1 MGGVNMSTEKDSML
15 RVRLTQRQSDELDS
29 IIDELQA
36 QMPEAGVTTS
46 SIARHALE
54 KYVSDHIAKRDGTK
68 IFIEVSTAD
77 ATDEDIKSL
86 YDLISKM
93 LDDAK
98 ENYSQAVYYMAGEI
112 FEPVMMRMACLMK
125 PKKPE
130 VETSE
135 QEKVHC
141 PLPSL

>member
-1 MGGVNMSTEKDSML
+1 MSTEKDSML

-36 QMPEAGVTTS
+36 QMPEASVTTS

-98 ENYSQAVYYMAGEI
+98 ENYSQTVHYMTGEI
-112 FEPVMMRMACLMK
+112 FEPVMMRMASLMK

-130 VETSE
+130 V
-135 QEKVHC
+135 KVGE
-141 PLPSL
+141 